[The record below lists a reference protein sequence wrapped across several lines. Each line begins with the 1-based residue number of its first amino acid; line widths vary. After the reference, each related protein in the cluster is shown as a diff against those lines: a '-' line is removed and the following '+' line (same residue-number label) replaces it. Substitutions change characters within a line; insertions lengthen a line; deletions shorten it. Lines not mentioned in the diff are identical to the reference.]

1 MINNDRKRII
11 DHFGEKKIV
20 DRYDYI
26 RSKIYDFLTS
36 KKVLDYTL
44 INSDILD
51 QVIID
56 YFADVLRL
64 KEFHE
69 IEKANSKKITS
80 YMAYWLLR
88 RKPIQIVSE
97 SNKSKVIDPF
107 LNEKFV
113 VSYIA
118 KIFFVPKYELVPPDE
133 QIAKET
139 EEFLTHL
146 LYHFKY
152 RPIYQQDIELML
164 FAFEIGNIFG
174 KGIVDTSVK

>member
-1 MINNDRKRII
+1 MTNNVKEKII
-11 DHFGEKKIV
+11 EHFGEVKIV

-26 RSKIYDFLTS
+26 RSKISDFLTA

-56 YFADVLRL
+56 YFADILRL

-69 IEKANSKKITS
+69 IDKANSKKITS

-88 RKPIQIVSE
+88 RKPIQIVLE

-107 LNEKFV
+107 INEKFV

-118 KIFFVPKYELVPPDE
+118 KDFFVPEYELVPPNE
-133 QIAKET
+133 LIAKET
-139 EEFLTHL
+139 KEFLNHL

-164 FAFEIGNIFG
+164 YAFEIGNILG
-174 KGIVDTSVK
+174 KGKVDTSVK